1 MTALRQNESILTR
14 RLWLL
19 ILTACWFAGN
29 LSAHTSL
36 PADSMGTVKK
46 SYPQFFAFNTMGG
59 IVLPTND
66 YIKAG
71 NSLPAY
77 SSVSFKYGIGSRG
90 DTWQDVAY
98 GMPYYGVGVYA
109 AKFYNKNALGT
120 PISVY
125 LFQGGNLAEYNS
137 KWSLK
142 YELQLGMSF
151 NWKPFDAFDNPDNI
165 ALGSAVNAHIG
176 ANLYLK
182 RQLSPVWDLNFGLG
196 LTHFSNGANQ
206 LPNKGLNLVAPFV
219 ELAYNFNRDARR
231 DPGKETFTPP
241 PLEDRI
247 DYDIIFTSSSRQIRV
262 DTAGTG
268 LPSRLLDKNFKV
280 LGLSYATMFV
290 RSYKYKWGP
299 SLELVYDESSGVKV
313 WRQQHPVDGMYYD
326 RIKLGEFHE
335 RFSLGLSIKGEM
347 TFPYVSFFANLGY
360 NILHGNDYDY
370 RLYQILGAK
379 AYIKD
384 NLFATFGIRAA
395 RLSKAQYL
403 FWSIGYTINGNPLKK
418 KDKYIHH
425 LLP

>member
-1 MTALRQNESILTR
+1 MATT
-14 RLWLL
+14 
-19 ILTACWFAGN
+19 
-29 LSAHTSL
+29 
-36 PADSMGTVKK
+36 PADPDSTAGKRRT
-46 SYPQFFAFNTMGG
+46 YPQFVAFNTTGG

-71 NSLPAY
+71 NCLPFY
-77 SSVSFKYGIGSRG
+77 SSFSFKYGIGAKG

-98 GMPYYGVGVYA
+98 GMPYYGVGIYA
-109 AKFYNKNALGT
+109 AKFYNKSALGT
-120 PISVY
+120 PVSVF
-125 LFQGGNLAEYNS
+125 LFQGGNLAEYGK

-151 NWKPFDAFDNPDNI
+151 NWKAYDAFDNPDNI
-165 ALGSAVNAHIG
+165 ALGSSINAHIG
-176 ANLYLK
+176 ANLYLQ

-206 LPNKGLNLVAPFV
+206 LPNKGLNLAAPFI
-219 ELAYNFNRDARR
+219 ELVYNFNSDARHNP
-231 DPGKETFTPP
+231 DKGTLTPP

-262 DTAGTG
+262 DTTGTG

-290 RSYKYKWGP
+290 RNYKFKWGP
-299 SLELVYDESSGVKV
+299 SVELVYDESSGVKV
-313 WRQQHPVDGMYYD
+313 WRQQHPVDGMFYD
-326 RIKLGEFHE
+326 RVQMGDFYE

-379 AYIKD
+379 AYVKD
-384 NLFATFGIRAA
+384 NLFCTFGIRAN
-395 RLSKAQYL
+395 RFSKAQYL
-403 FWSIGYTINGNPLKK
+403 FWSIGYTINGKPFKK
-418 KDKYIHH
+418 KDKYIHRI
-425 LLP
+425 LP